1 MEVFLKKTKKKE
13 VIRKKMKKLLPVAIL
28 AVVVLFCS
36 ASTAAAWVSVSITP
50 EEQVTCPQISEFWF
64 GATPS
69 GVCQANKTVTY
80 AVTVETDSLPV
91 SVAVIPGE
99 TPTSW
104 FSWLSQTLLFPDTSK
119 TWPLN
124 LKIPLIAGKDAGGQY
139 TITVTAVDWGGN
151 TAQATATLVVQDHD
165 YVTETLVSG
174 TGGTILNEKFT
185 NLDIA
190 TKVNKHIEF
199 LGEVDCFTKNEYL
212 LMDAKGGNANFE
224 QEAVISEF
232 NATMPGSY
240 LYGSERFQ
248 SCAAMG
254 GTGVDIRE
262 TYQSFGTMES
272 RCENL
277 NHHMT
282 GDMARKTELCTYN
295 SFTNGTF
302 MVDARQSVPCTKKI
316 AERQEFFGNL
326 TAAKHIIFR
335 RP

>member
-1 MEVFLKKTKKKE
+1 MN
-13 VIRKKMKKLLPVAIL
+13 KLLPVAIL

-50 EEQVTCPQISEFWF
+50 EEQVTTPQISEFWF

-69 GVCQANKTVTY
+69 GVCKANKTVTY

-104 FSWLSQTLLFPDTSK
+104 FSWLAQTLLFPDTTK

-124 LKIPLIAGKDAGGQY
+124 MKIPLIAGKDAGGQY
-139 TITVTAVDWGGN
+139 TITVTAVDSGGS

-165 YVTETLVSG
+165 YVTETMVSG
-174 TGGTILNEKFT
+174 TGGTILNEKFSD
-185 NLDIA
+185 LDVA
-190 TKVNKHIEF
+190 TKVDKHIEF
-199 LGEVDCFTKNEYL
+199 LGEVDGFTKNEYL
-212 LMDAKGGNANFE
+212 LKDAKGGNANFE

-232 NATMPGSY
+232 NATIPGGY

-254 GTGVDIRE
+254 GTGVDIKE
-262 TYQSFGTMES
+262 EYLSYGTMES
-272 RCENL
+272 RCENI

-282 GDMARKTELCTYN
+282 GDLARKTELCTYN
-295 SFTNGTF
+295 SFTNGSF
-302 MVDARQSVPCTKKI
+302 MVDARQSVPCTKKL

-326 TAAKHIIFR
+326 TAAKHLIFR

>member
-1 MEVFLKKTKKKE
+1 
-13 VIRKKMKKLLPVAIL
+13 
-28 AVVVLFCS
+28 
-36 ASTAAAWVSVSITP
+36 
-50 EEQVTCPQISEFWF
+50 
-64 GATPS
+64 
-69 GVCQANKTVTY
+69 
-80 AVTVETDSLPV
+80 VETDSLPV

-104 FSWLSQTLLFPDTSK
+104 FSWKTLSQTLLFPDTSK

-124 LKIPLIAGKDAGGQY
+124 LKIPLIAGKDAGGEY
-139 TITVTAVDWGGN
+139 TITVTAVDGGGN

-165 YVTETLVSG
+165 YVTETMVSG

-190 TKVNKHIEF
+190 TKVDKQIEF

-224 QEAVISEF
+224 QESVISEF
-232 NATMPGSY
+232 KATMPGSY

-254 GTGVDIRE
+254 GTGVDIKE
-262 TYQSFGTMES
+262 MYHSFGTMES
-272 RCENL
+272 RCENI

-295 SFTNGTF
+295 SFTNGSF
-302 MVDARQSVPCTKKI
+302 MVEARQSIPCTKKV

-326 TAAKHIIFR
+326 TAAKHLIFR
-335 RP
+335 GP

>member
-1 MEVFLKKTKKKE
+1 MDIFLKKGKE

-28 AVVVLFCS
+28 ALVVLFCS

-50 EEQVTCPQISEFWF
+50 EEQITCPQISEFWF

-80 AVTVETDSLPV
+80 AVTVATNSLPV

-104 FSWLSQTLLFPDTSK
+104 FSWLAQTLLFPDTSK

-124 LKIPLIAGKDAGGQY
+124 LKIPLVAGKDAGGQY
-139 TITVTAVDWGGN
+139 TITVTAVDAGGN
-151 TAQATATLVVQDHD
+151 SASATATLVVQDHD
-165 YVTETLVSG
+165 YVTETFVSG

-190 TKVNKHIEF
+190 TKVDKHIKF
-199 LGEVDCFTKNEYL
+199 RGEVDCFTKNEYL
-212 LMDAKGGNANFE
+212 LMDAKGNNANFE
-224 QEAVISEF
+224 QESVISEF
-232 NATMPGSY
+232 NATVLPGGY

-262 TYQSFGTMES
+262 TYGSNGTMES
-272 RCENL
+272 RCENI

-282 GDMARKTELCTYN
+282 GWQARKTELCTYN
-295 SFTNGTF
+295 SFTNGSF
-302 MVDARQSVPCTKKI
+302 MVDVRQSVPCTKKV
-316 AERQEFFGNL
+316 AERQEFIGNL

>member
-1 MEVFLKKTKKKE
+1 MN
-13 VIRKKMKKLLPVAIL
+13 KLLPVAIL

-104 FSWLSQTLLFPDTSK
+104 FSWLAQTLLFPDTSK

-124 LKIPLIAGKDAGGQY
+124 LKIPLVAGKDAGGQY
-139 TITVTAVDWGGN
+139 TITVTAVDWGGS

-165 YVTETLVSG
+165 YVTETFVSG

-190 TKVNKHIEF
+190 TKVDKHIEF
-199 LGEVDCFTKNEYL
+199 LGTVDCFTKNEYL

-232 NATMPGSY
+232 KATMPGSY

-262 TYQSFGTMES
+262 MYRSNGTMES
-272 RCENL
+272 RCENI

-282 GDMARKTELCTYN
+282 GWQARKTELCTYN
-295 SFTNGTF
+295 SFTNGSF

-316 AERQEFFGNL
+316 AERQESFGNL

>member
-1 MEVFLKKTKKKE
+1 
-13 VIRKKMKKLLPVAIL
+13 MKKLLPVAIL
-28 AVVVLFCS
+28 AVVILFCS

-50 EEQVTCPQISEFWF
+50 QEQVTTPQISEFWF

-80 AVTVETDSLPV
+80 AVTVATNSLPV
-91 SVAVIPGE
+91 SVAVIPGK

-104 FSWLSQTLLFPDTSK
+104 FSWLAQTLLFPDTSK

-139 TITVTAVDWGGN
+139 TITVTAVDAGGN
-151 TAQATATLVVQDHD
+151 SASATATLIVQDHD
-165 YVTETLVSG
+165 YVTETFVSG
-174 TGGTILNEKFT
+174 TGGTTLNEKFT

-190 TKVNKHIEF
+190 TKVDKQIEF

-212 LMDAKGGNANFE
+212 LMDAKGNNSNFE
-224 QEAVISEF
+224 QESVISEF
-232 NATMPGSY
+232 KATMPGSY

-254 GTGVDIRE
+254 GTGVDIKE
-262 TYQSFGTMES
+262 MYLSYGTMES
-272 RCENL
+272 RCENI

-282 GDMARKTELCTYN
+282 GWQARKTELCTYN
-295 SFTNGTF
+295 SFTNGSF
-302 MVDARQSVPCTKKI
+302 MVDVRQSIPCTKKI

-335 RP
+335 GP